1 MHCTTSMAPSLS
13 EANATHIILP
23 NNGLRSSDNLT
34 VEHDKQTGLNNI
46 CVILVIQ
53 LDALSYTSG
62 TLLEPAAQSTTS
74 ILTSVYLRHNAQLT
88 LEYLKPNS
96 RNEMQNQNE
105 TSRAETF
112 QGADPEAQHQHEIVK
127 VVHSFSHIHST

>member
-13 EANATHIILP
+13 EGNATHVILP

-34 VEHDKQTGLNNI
+34 VEHDKQTSLSNI

-62 TLLEPAAQSTTS
+62 TLPEPAAQSTTS
-74 ILTSVYLRHNAQLT
+74 VLASVYLHHSAQLI

-112 QGADPEAQHQHEIVK
+112 QGADPKARHQHEIVR
-127 VVHSFSHIHST
+127 VAHSFSHIHST